1 MEFIASSA
9 TSSTGGA
16 PCFCSAHTAINRV
29 MIKIANKMAHLFI
42 SLFFQ
47 SRSETQAV
55 IRGRYW
61 GKINGM
67 KATPESVLYNRPEI
81 VYNWQ
86 EVTCSFPPSLIDGYC
101 PSNQVVPKALP
112 DLICFLLN
120 TRKTRLC
127 AHLFRQLKNSRH
139 NFVYLTCTI

>member
-1 MEFIASSA
+1 
-9 TSSTGGA
+9 
-16 PCFCSAHTAINRV
+16 
-29 MIKIANKMAHLFI
+29 MAHLFI
-42 SLFFQ
+42 SLIFQ

-55 IRGRYW
+55 IRGRYCV
-61 GKINGM
+61 KFNGM
-67 KATPESVLYNRPEI
+67 KASPESEMYNRPEI

-86 EVTCSFPPSLIDGYC
+86 EVACTTQPPLIEGYD
-101 PSNQVVPKALP
+101 PSNQAVPKALP

-127 AHLFRQLKNSRH
+127 AHLFPQLKNSRH

>member
-1 MEFIASSA
+1 MEFISSSA
-9 TSSTGGA
+9 TSSTGSE

-42 SLFFQ
+42 SLIFQ
-47 SRSETQAV
+47 FRPETHAV
-55 IRGRYW
+55 IRGRYCA
-61 GKINGM
+61 KFNGM
-67 KATPESVLYNRPEI
+67 NASPESDMYNRPEI

-86 EVTCSFPPSLIDGYC
+86 EEAFSAQPSLIDGYC
-101 PSNQVVPKALP
+101 PSNQAVPEALP

-127 AHLFRQLKNSRH
+127 AHLFPQLKNSRH